1 MPEREINPDEA
12 QEHALLAQMQ
22 SRTTVQRIENQ
33 DGSVDIE
40 TEEGDKYKIEKIESG
55 KDPRV
60 KESHGLLKR
69 TFGRAE
75 VDSLRTI
82 QTAIDG
88 KVVGDEESADTPLL
102 VHTVQNEQGNVIG
115 TNHSAVLETLNPEF
129 KGTGDGVALQ
139 AYTAVEKGQEGKG
152 IDREMLRKSVTDALK
167 HARERNVKLA
177 AIITEATAEAPEGF
191 YNSIGM
197 RRMYFENAEGKLVEV
212 PYRQSELAD
221 DWDPGSGNPREG
233 AEKVA
238 LHLMTARLDQQT
250 HITADEVM
258 GYVRAI
264 MNYDSFQTE
273 GYFKNQRAYTAHET
287 TLQKDLHELATALK
301 EAKDGK
307 IMLMT
312 EAERNAWKQ
321 KHGPDSVVEHLK

>member
-1 MPEREINPDEA
+1 MQEREDSADLREQA
-12 QEHALLAQMQ
+12 FLAQIQ
-22 SRTTVQRIENQ
+22 GGNTVQRIEND

-40 TEEGDKYKIEKIESG
+40 TEKDGKYKIEKIEAG

-60 KESHGLLKR
+60 KESHALLAS
-69 TFGRAE
+69 TFGRPE

-82 QTAIDG
+82 RTAIDG

-102 VHTVQNEQGNVIG
+102 VHTVRNEQGKVIG

-129 KGTGDGVALQ
+129 EGTGNGVALQ
-139 AYTAVEKGQEGKG
+139 AYTAVEKGHEGKG
-152 IDREMLRKSVTDALK
+152 IGKEMLRKSVTDALK

-273 GYFKNQRAYTAHET
+273 GYFKNQHAYSAHET
-287 TLQKDLHELATALK
+287 TLQKDLHELVTALK

-312 EAERNAWKQ
+312 EAERNTWRTQ
-321 KHGPDSVVEHLK
+321 HGKDSVIEHVG